1 MFKEMLSLLP
11 GHYKKKDKKNNN
23 MKPDKLFNVSLKIG
37 YETKLGIVK
46 AEDMPAAL
54 DYLHK
59 EYPNWTVDSIEETIR
74 TIL

>member
-1 MFKEMLSLLP
+1 MFRDMLSLLP
-11 GHYKKKDKKNNN
+11 SHYKNNPTNN

-46 AEDMPAAL
+46 AEDIASAL
-54 DYLHK
+54 DFLAR
-59 EYPNWTVDSIEETIR
+59 EYPTWHVDSIDASPR